1 MTGTINSGG
10 VGTPN
15 RRDVSAFRA
24 DSSTLARVSTMVASN
39 RDIHHYTLW

>member
-15 RRDVSAFRA
+15 RGDVSAFRA
-24 DSSTLARVSTMVASN
+24 DSST
-39 RDIHHYTLW
+39 H